1 MGVVFLKCCLI
12 NEEFEVPFKRLK
24 LKGLPPNYS
33 QYEDKVTQS
42 DLLADEVY
50 IRGVA
55 DCLIGP
61 VDTTLPIG
69 VFQPDIVAGGLQSL
83 PDVGAGV
90 PDELHLVPV

>member
-1 MGVVFLKCCLI
+1 M
-12 NEEFEVPFKRLK
+12 
-24 LKGLPPNYS
+24 
-33 QYEDKVTQS
+33 THS

-69 VFQPDIVAGGLQSL
+69 VLQPDIVAGRLQSL